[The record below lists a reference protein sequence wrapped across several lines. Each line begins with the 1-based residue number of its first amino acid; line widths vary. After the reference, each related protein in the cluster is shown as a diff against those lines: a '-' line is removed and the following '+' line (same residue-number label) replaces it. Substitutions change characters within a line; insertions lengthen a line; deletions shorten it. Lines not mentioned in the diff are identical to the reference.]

1 MKALIIVAAA
11 LALLAPPL
19 ARAQHEGHTMPLATA
34 TPKKQTTPKAVVKKQ
49 ATKRGTTPKRTT
61 KARTSKQTVKPAGKA
76 GGTAVKRPAS
86 RPAHQGHGGTPTKG
100 PTGKAPT
107 TPKPQSHEG
116 HGQAPATK
124 EPAKKPPVQP
134 GHEGHTNPPVAKPA
148 EPGTPA
154 QPQQHQGHEEKPP
167 VSKPQDPHQGHG
179 TGTQTKPGVP
189 TFPPPET
196 LPIQDKRDWPA
207 PVMDD
212 MTYSFY
218 LFERLEYLP
227 SGGGGNAAWDFL
239 GWTGGDYRRIWIKS
253 EGEQSLLSGGEGEGD
268 LEVHYGRLVRPFWDF
283 LTGVR
288 LDGRWG
294 NGTRGRLSVGAGFQ
308 GLAPYVFE
316 TEAFVYLS
324 QNGQFSFTG
333 SASRDLYLTQRLAI
347 QPRIEMNAALT
358 PDRAFGI
365 GSGLND
371 VDVSLRLR
379 YEIRRQFA
387 PYIGVS
393 WRQQF
398 GQTASFSRASGEDA
412 SRFRIVAG
420 VRMWF

>member
-1 MKALIIVAAA
+1 MKRLIVAIAA
-11 LALLAPPL
+11 LALLVPTSAL
-19 ARAQHEGHTMPLATA
+19 AQHEGHHMPPTTA
-34 TPKKQTTPKAVVKKQ
+34 TPKKQTTTPKRVVKKQ
-49 ATKRGTTPKRTT
+49 ATKRSTTPKRTT
-61 KARTSKQTVKPAGKA
+61 KARTSTRSVKPAVKS

-86 RPAHQGHGGTPTKG
+86 PPAHQGHGGAPTKG
-100 PTGKAPT
+100 TAGKAPT
-107 TPKPQSHEG
+107 TPKPQDHEG
-116 HGQAPATK
+116 HGGHSPTK
-124 EPAKKPPVQP
+124 ETTPKPPVQP
-134 GHEGHTNPPVAKPA
+134 GHEGHTNPPVAKPG
-148 EPGTPA
+148 EPVAP
-154 QPQQHQGHEEKPP
+154 PQQHQGHDVAEP

-179 TGTQTKPGVP
+179 TGSQAKPGVP

-196 LPIQDKRDWPA
+196 LPVQDKRDWPA

-212 MTYSFY
+212 MTYSFN
-218 LFERLEYLP
+218 LFDRLEYLP
-227 SGGGGNAAWDFL
+227 SGGGGSVAWDFL

-268 LEVHYGRLVRPFWDF
+268 LEIHYGRLVRPFWDF

-294 NGTRGRLSVGAGFQ
+294 DGTRGRLSIGAGFQ

-333 SASRDLYLTQRLAI
+333 SAARDLYLTQRLAI
-347 QPRIEMNAALT
+347 QPRFEVNAALT
-358 PDRAFGI
+358 PDRRFGM

-371 VDVSLRLR
+371 IDVSLRLR